1 MDGCSVFTRP
11 SMISGNPVTST
22 TSATGNP
29 ASRSVFAVPPV
40 EIRVTLRS
48 ASARANSTSPVLSE
62 TEISARRIG
71 RSVIGPALLLA
82 KKPKEKR
89 ENETDDEAGDD
100 RKINLHAGPV
110 DRDIA
115 GQAAKAQLPQPRPEE
130 SDGDQRRAEENQRSA
145 DVHERAHTPKR
156 PAPQH
161 EGRIC

>member
-1 MDGCSVFTRP
+1 
-11 SMISGNPVTST
+11 MISGKPVTST
-22 TSATGNP
+22 TSTTGNP

-40 EIRVTLRS
+40 EMRVTLRS

-100 RKINLHAGPV
+100 RKINLQAVPVHGGIVAHAGK
-110 DRDIA
+110 
-115 GQAAKAQLPQPRPEE
+115 AAVAAPRAQ
-130 SDGDQRRAEENQRSA
+130 
-145 DVHERAHTPKR
+145 
-156 PAPQH
+156 
-161 EGRIC
+161 